1 MIIDTNRQV
10 NFGIYKGTRKTSYGQ
25 WNNGVYKGKNIEIYT
40 DKKDNA
46 KLYYVSD
53 QFRNWIKSKLEYFDK
68 GIKKVIRSEKK
79 GVKYGE

>member
-10 NFGIYKGTRKTSYGQ
+10 NFGIYKGSKVTSYGH
-25 WNNGVYKGKNIEIYT
+25 WDYGVYKGKNIEIYT
-40 DKKDNA
+40 DTRDKA

-79 GVKYGE
+79 GVSYGE